1 MKQDKIKQFLDQ
13 HIFYDL
19 TNLNDGFD
27 SESIK
32 YFSKEDF
39 EKVLDRAEF
48 FGLEI
53 YGIEP
58 WQNKKFSGVRI
69 YDDYNTASND
79 PKWYKKA
86 YKQFLREGVT
96 SYFSASYGLSDK
108 LLELF

>member
-1 MKQDKIKQFLDQ
+1 MEVTKTRQFLEQ

-19 TNLNDGFD
+19 VNLNDGFD
-27 SESIK
+27 SENIK

-48 FGLEI
+48 FKLEI

-58 WQNKKFSGVRI
+58 WQNKQFSGVKT
-69 YDDYNTASND
+69 YDNYDTTSD
-79 PKWYKKA
+79 DSKWYKKA
-86 YKQFLREGVT
+86 YRQFLSEGIT
-96 SYFSASYGLSDK
+96 NYFSASYGLSDK